1 MRKLLHSLSFLQKL
15 WLTICLIV
23 ICTTIFFFLM
33 FQFAYKQLYVSY
45 VRSTLIQEGT
55 SLVKHYHKTNNV
67 NDFSEFVS
75 KFDAVSNANVL
86 FISNPRD
93 LSACIPYNVSHESF
107 ITEDDRETLL
117 KGKVITKTGF
127 EKRFKHQIIGVVVP
141 VVKKEKLEGIIYLHL
156 PLRSVTELIQQSKWI
171 FTISTLLFAFII
183 LLIGRSIIK
192 QMIKPLSRMEQIS
205 YKMANGDY
213 TERINYNSGDEIGKL
228 ATAFNSMSDSL
239 QKEDEN
245 RKEFLANVSHEL
257 RTPLSYVK
265 GYSEAILDG
274 VIKQEQQLK
283 YVGIIQKEA
292 SRMQRLVRDLLD
304 LATLDGQQ
312 FPLSQEPNVIAQL
325 IEDAIETYSQILIK
339 RNIKIQKNLDE
350 TIIANVDPD
359 RFQQVIHNLLDNSIR
374 YTPSGKTIYIT
385 LFQDKQVTLEILDE
399 GKGIPSEEIP
409 HLGERFYRV
418 DKARSRNEGG
428 TGLGLAIVKHIIDQH
443 NGKIKFMN
451 IDGKGLKV
459 IITLPI
465 FEI

>member
-1 MRKLLHSLSFLQKL
+1 MKKLINSLSFLQKL
-15 WLTICLIV
+15 WLTICLMV

-45 VRSTLIQEGT
+45 VRSTLIQEGK
-55 SLVKHYHKTNNV
+55 SLVKHYHKTDNV
-67 NDFSEFVS
+67 NNFAQFVS
-75 KFDAVSNANVL
+75 KFDSVSNANVL
-86 FISNPRD
+86 FVSNPRD
-93 LSACIPYNVSHESF
+93 LSACIPYNVSHQSF

-171 FTISTLLFAFII
+171 FMISTLLFAFVI

-205 YKMANGDY
+205 YNMANGDY
-213 TERINYNSGDEIGKL
+213 TERIKYSSGDEVGKL
-228 ATAFNSMSDSL
+228 AIAFNSMSDSL
-239 QKEDEN
+239 QREDEN

-274 VIKQEQQLK
+274 VIKEDQQLK

-312 FPLSQEPNVIAQL
+312 FPLNKEPNVISQL
-325 IEDAIETYSQILIK
+325 IEDSIETYSQVLIE

-350 TIIANVDPD
+350 SIIANVDPD
-359 RFQQVIHNLLDNSIR
+359 RFQQVIHNLLDNAIR
-374 YTPSGKTIYIT
+374 YTPSGKTIYID
-385 LFQDKQVTLEILDE
+385 LFEDKLVTLEILDE
-399 GKGIPSEEIP
+399 GKGIPVNEIP
-409 HLGERFYRV
+409 HLVERFYRV
-418 DKARSRNEGG
+418 DKARSRKEGG
-428 TGLGLAIVKHIIDQH
+428 TGLGLAIVKQIIDQH

-451 IDGKGLKV
+451 GEGKGLKV
-459 IITLPI
+459 SITLPN

>member
-1 MRKLLHSLSFLQKL
+1 MKKFIHSLSFLQKL

-55 SLVKHYHKTNNV
+55 SLVKHYHQANNV
-67 NDFSEFVS
+67 NDFSKFVS

-156 PLRSVTELIQQSKWI
+156 PLRSITELIQQSKWI
-171 FTISTLLFAFII
+171 FMITTLLFAFVI

-213 TERINYNSGDEIGKL
+213 TERIQYSSGDEVGKL
-228 ATAFNSMSDSL
+228 AIAFNSMSDSL

-312 FPLSQEPNVIAQL
+312 FPLNKEPNVVAQL
-325 IEDAIETYSQILIK
+325 IEDTIEAYFQVLIE

-350 TIIANVDPD
+350 SIIANVDPD

-374 YTPSGKTIYIT
+374 YTPSGKNIFIN
-385 LFQDKQVTLEILDE
+385 LFQDKQVTLEIIDE
-399 GKGIPSEEIP
+399 GKGIPVEEIP

-428 TGLGLAIVKHIIDQH
+428 TGLGLAIVSILLA
-443 NGKIKFMN
+443 N
-451 IDGKGLKV
+451 IMV
-459 IITLPI
+459 R
-465 FEI
+465 

>member
-1 MRKLLHSLSFLQKL
+1 MKKLINSLSFLQKL
-15 WLTICLIV
+15 WLTICLMV

-45 VRSTLIQEGT
+45 VRSTLIQEGK
-55 SLVKHYHKTNNV
+55 SLVKHYHKTDNV
-67 NDFSEFVS
+67 NNFAQFVS
-75 KFDAVSNANVL
+75 KFDSVSNANVL
-86 FISNPRD
+86 FVSNPRD
-93 LSACIPYNVSHESF
+93 LSACIPYNVSHQSF

-171 FTISTLLFAFII
+171 FMISTLLFAFVI

-213 TERINYNSGDEIGKL
+213 TERIKYSSGDEVGKL
-228 ATAFNSMSDSL
+228 AIAFNSMSDSL
-239 QKEDEN
+239 QREDEN

-274 VIKQEQQLK
+274 VIKEDQQLK

-312 FPLSQEPNVIAQL
+312 FPLNKEPNVISQL
-325 IEDAIETYSQILIK
+325 IEDSIETYSQVLIE

-350 TIIANVDPD
+350 SIIANVDPD
-359 RFQQVIHNLLDNSIR
+359 RFQQVIHNLLDNAIR
-374 YTPSGKTIYIT
+374 YTPSGKTIYID
-385 LFQDKQVTLEILDE
+385 LFEDKLVTLEILDE
-399 GKGIPSEEIP
+399 GKGIPVNEIP
-409 HLGERFYRV
+409 HLVERFYRV
-418 DKARSRNEGG
+418 DKARSRKEGG
-428 TGLGLAIVKHIIDQH
+428 TGLGLAIVKQIIDQH

-451 IDGKGLKV
+451 GEGKGLKV
-459 IITLPI
+459 SITLQN

>member
-1 MRKLLHSLSFLQKL
+1 MKNNIYSLSFLQKL

-23 ICTTIFFFLM
+23 ICTTIFFFLL

-55 SLVKHYHKTNNV
+55 SLVKHYHKSNV
-67 NDFSEFVS
+67 KDFERFVTT
-75 KFDAVSNANVL
+75 FDDVSNANVL
-86 FISNPRD
+86 FVSNPRD
-93 LSACIPYNVSHESF
+93 LSACIPYNVSHQSF

-117 KGKVITKTGF
+117 QGKVITKTGF
-127 EKRFKHQIIGVVVP
+127 EERFNRQIIGVVVP
-141 VVKKEKLEGIIYLHL
+141 VVEKEKLEGIIYLHL
-156 PLRSVTELIQQSKWI
+156 PLKSITDLIQQSKSI
-171 FTISTLLFAFII
+171 FFMSTLLFAVIVLI
-183 LLIGRSIIK
+183 IGRRIIQ

-213 TERINYNSGDEIGKL
+213 TERINHKSGDEVGKL
-228 ATAFNSMSDSL
+228 ATAFNSMSESL

-274 VIKQEQQLK
+274 VVKPEQQLK

-292 SRMQRLVRDLLD
+292 GRMQRLVRDLLD
-304 LATLDGQQ
+304 LATLDGQN
-312 FPLSQEPNVIAQL
+312 FPLQQEPNVIAQL
-325 IEDAIETYSQILIK
+325 IEDTLETYTQILKDKEIK
-339 RNIKIQKNLDE
+339 VIKNLDE
-350 TIIANVDPD
+350 SIIASVDPD

-374 YTPSGKTIYIT
+374 YTPSGKSITISLTQNTKI
-385 LFQDKQVTLEILDE
+385 LLEIVDE
-399 GKGIPSEEIP
+399 GKGVPTEEISR
-409 HLGERFYRV
+409 LGERFYRA

-428 TGLGLAIVKHIIDQH
+428 TGLGLAIVKQIIDQH
-443 NGKIKFMN
+443 NGNISFMN
-451 IDGKGLKV
+451 IKGKGLKT
-459 IITLPI
+459 IITLPL

>member
-1 MRKLLHSLSFLQKL
+1 MKNIIYSFSFLQKL
-15 WLTICLIV
+15 WLTICIIV

-45 VRSTLIQEGT
+45 VRSTLIQEGKNI
-55 SLVKHYHKTNNV
+55 VKHYHETNIK
-67 NDFSEFVS
+67 DFERFVSEFD
-75 KFDAVSNANVL
+75 KVSNANVL
-86 FISNPRD
+86 YVSNPRD
-93 LSACIPYNVSHESF
+93 LSACIPYNVSHQSF

-117 KGKVITKTGF
+117 QGKVITKTGF
-127 EKRFKHQIIGVVVP
+127 EERFKRQIIGVVVP

-156 PLRSVTELIQQSKWI
+156 PLRSITDLIQQSKWI
-171 FTISTLLFAFII
+171 FFVSALLFAVIVLI
-183 LLIGRSIIK
+183 IGRRMIQ

-213 TERINYNSGDEIGKL
+213 TERIQHDSGDEVGKL
-228 ATAFNSMSDSL
+228 AIAFNSMSDSL

-274 VIKQEQQLK
+274 VVKPEQQMK

-292 SRMQRLVRDLLD
+292 GRMQRLVRDLLD
-304 LATLDGQQ
+304 LATLDGQNI
-312 FPLSQEPNVIAQL
+312 PLRQEPNVLAQL
-325 IEDAIETYSQILIK
+325 IEDTLETYTQFLK
-339 RNIKIQKNLDE
+339 EKNIIVHKQLDE
-350 TIIANVDPD
+350 SIIASVDPD

-374 YTPSGKTIYIT
+374 YTPSGKSITIT
-385 LFQDKQVTLEILDE
+385 LRQSKKVVLEIVDE
-399 GKGIPSEEIP
+399 GKGVPEEEIA

-428 TGLGLAIVKHIIDQH
+428 TGLGLAIVKQIIEQH
-443 NGKIKFMN
+443 NGDITFKN
-451 IDGKGLKV
+451 IEGQGLKTIV
-459 IITLPI
+459 SLPL